1 MNLPKEFNYFINA
14 GIIRKIKPDFQ
25 KSEFLVEESDR
36 TFRGLNKR
44 LNLMGID
51 KDNANSIIKD
61 CYDLMMELI
70 KAKLFLDG
78 YSSSGNFSHEAEVS
92 YLKEL
97 NFSENEI
104 SFMNELRR
112 NRNSINYYGKLFD
125 EEYADKVVNFAKKVY
140 PSLKKIIG
148 GKK

>member
-25 KSEFLVEESDR
+25 KSEFLAEESDR

-44 LNLMGID
+44 LDLMGID
-51 KDNANSIIKD
+51 KDNVNSIIKD
-61 CYDLMMELI
+61 CYDLLMELI
-70 KAKLFLDG
+70 RAKLFLDG

-125 EEYADKVVNFAKKVY
+125 EEYANKVVNFAKKVY
-140 PSLKKIIG
+140 PSLKKRIG